1 MMQFSPGNIVR
12 STAGRDKNHLYV
24 VVALTP
30 NRVMVADGN
39 RRRISAPKPKNI
51 IHLQLVRQQAG
62 CVSTDDE
69 VRHILQNTDSQADE
83 KGGN

>member
-1 MMQFSPGNIVR
+1 MQFSPGNIVR

-30 NRVMVADGN
+30 NRVMVADGH

-51 IHLQLVRQQAG
+51 IHLQLVKHQAG
-62 CVSTDDE
+62 RVITDDE